1 MFSPGHI
8 GPVGMPWVV
17 SCNPVKLFLNIVL
30 ATKREMHEFSRA
42 LNSEIVSTR
51 DGIKSLSRSYD
62 LYRRLYPQEE
72 FIRIHEEFRRHDSP
86 QEKQDAYL
94 TRQLRLVSDI
104 NCVSRC
110 LLFISS
116 SVTYEQ
122 FHKFAYSM
130 LVWHDKESQRLE
142 VIKNKEKLAW
152 QMR

>member
-1 MFSPGHI
+1 
-8 GPVGMPWVV
+8 
-17 SCNPVKLFLNIVL
+17 
-30 ATKREMHEFSRA
+30 MHEFSRA

-51 DGIKSLSRSYD
+51 DGIKSLSRGYD

-122 FHKFAYSM
+122 LHKFAYSM